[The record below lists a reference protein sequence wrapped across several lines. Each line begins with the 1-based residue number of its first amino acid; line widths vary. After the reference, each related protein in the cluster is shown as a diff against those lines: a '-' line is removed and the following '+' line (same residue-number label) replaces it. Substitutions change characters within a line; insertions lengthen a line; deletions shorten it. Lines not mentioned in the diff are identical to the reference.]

1 MFDLPNDGK
10 GIAHDVARSSE
21 DWAYFRTYHKEHN
34 PIRYWLHNDA
44 ASLLIWPWSMRI
56 ARVNDWI
63 RYRTY
68 NRYHVVKT
76 GMEPGYVDVTERML
90 HVNFN
95 MLKDF
100 VEIEKAHMWKWSEN
114 SLMEQPGVSHLIWE
128 MGLEGGQAENA
139 REIYELYDWWTNDR
153 EYREDADKDWDA
165 YHDAMIKEHGEDSFF
180 TEDNTKELTKL
191 RDKWLKTSSKLEK
204 KYTKQDEQMLI
215 RLMKIRNALWT

>member
-1 MFDLPNDGK
+1 MTERALPTTWHVQVKTG
-10 GIAHDVARSSE
+10 H
-21 DWAYFRTYHKEHN
+21 TLEHIIRN
-34 PIRYWLHNDA
+34 ITPIRYWLHNDA

-114 SLMEQPGVSHLIWE
+114 SFNGTTWSKSSYLGN
-128 MGLEGGQAENA
+128 GT
-139 REIYELYDWWTNDR
+139 RR
-153 EYREDADKDWDA
+153 
-165 YHDAMIKEHGEDSFF
+165 
-180 TEDNTKELTKL
+180 NTRQWSSRKCQ
-191 RDKWLKTSSKLEK
+191 RDL
-204 KYTKQDEQMLI
+204 
-215 RLMKIRNALWT
+215 